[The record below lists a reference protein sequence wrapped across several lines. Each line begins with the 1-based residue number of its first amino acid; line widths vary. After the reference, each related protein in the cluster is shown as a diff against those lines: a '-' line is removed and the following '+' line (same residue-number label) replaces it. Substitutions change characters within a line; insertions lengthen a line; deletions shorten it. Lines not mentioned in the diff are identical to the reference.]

1 MAENSLIH
9 KCSLLVIGGSAGGLD
24 VILHVLPRLKTTI
37 TFPIIIVL
45 HRRNGFDMT
54 LGELLSYKTRLPV
67 KEVDEKDTLQ
77 PATIY
82 IAPPDYHLLIEK
94 DHTLT
99 LDDSEK
105 INYSRPSID
114 VTFQSAADVFGPELV
129 CILLSGAN
137 ADGVDGL
144 REVKEKGGVIVV
156 QNPDTAEVSYMPQQA
171 ISHLSVDRIL
181 RIEEMS
187 SFINDLP

>member
-1 MAENSLIH
+1 MAQNSLIH
-9 KCSLLVIGGSAGGLD
+9 KCGLLVIGGSAGGLD
-24 VILHVLPRLKTTI
+24 VILQVLPRLKKTI

-54 LGELLSYKTRLPV
+54 LGELLSYKTVLPV
-67 KEVDEKDTLQ
+67 KEVAEKDTLQ
-77 PATIY
+77 PAHIY

-114 VTFQSAADVFGPELV
+114 VTFQSAADVFGEELV
-129 CILLSGAN
+129 CVLLSGAN

-144 REVKEKGGVIVV
+144 REVKEKGGIIVV

-171 ISHLSVDRIL
+171 ISSLTVDRIL